1 MGFLSQCHIDVGWQ
15 AGVHQMLLHYGGL
28 VDLCVTCLLI
38 IIIIKDM
45 SGTPSW
51 MGPGPY
57 KKGLRIKE

>member
-1 MGFLSQCHIDVGWQ
+1 
-15 AGVHQMLLHYGGL
+15 MLLHYGGL

-51 MGPGPY
+51 TGPGPY